1 MMSNGDTDPANSC
14 LLYIA
19 NRFDITL
26 EQRYWLC
33 FLYSTCYCAPTAYY
47 IFNEF
52 PDYEL
57 VDFNRLENWWYQ
69 NKKNLIFTTDKAWVR
84 SRDQFVDVIK
94 SYKEII
100 GESQVKT
107 YDKLKTSCK
116 KKTYQNCFN
125 NFKKVYQMGRFSLF
139 IYLDV
144 IHHVT
149 GFLME
154 PNGLDLP
161 NAKSSRNGL
170 CYALGLDHYI
180 SYNREAKLNQ
190 KQYEELNEGFWSIY
204 DKIYKIRPHDTNV
217 WGIETTLC
225 AYKKYK
231 KNKKRWVGYY
241 IERQRKEIEKMQNW
255 VKEGVNW
262 KPLWD
267 YRQEYFP
274 IKMLKEKTNYE
285 LF

>member
-57 VDFNRLENWWYQ
+57 VDFKRLERWWYE
-69 NKKNLIFTTDKAWVR
+69 NKSNLIFTTDKAWIR
-84 SRDQFVDVIK
+84 SRNQFVDVIK
-94 SYKEII
+94 SYTKLI
-100 GESQVKT
+100 GKSQVHAYQKLIGSSKTKT
-107 YDKLKTSCK
+107 YI
-116 KKTYQNCFN
+116 NCFN
-125 NFKKVYQMGRFSLF
+125 FFKNVYQMGRFSLF

-149 GFLME
+149 GFVME
-154 PNGLDLP
+154 PDGLDLQ

-170 CYALGLDHYI
+170 CYALGLDNLI
-180 SYNREAKLNQ
+180 SYNRKKPLSKKHYQILEK
-190 KQYEELNEGFWSIY
+190 GFWEIY
-204 DKIYKIRPHDTNV
+204 REIENKRPHDTNV
-217 WGIETTLC
+217 WAIETSLC
-225 AYKKYK
+225 AYKKHK
-231 KNKKRWVGYY
+231 KNKKRYVGYY
-241 IERQRKEIEKMQNW
+241 VERQRKEIKKMQTW

-262 KPLWD
+262 SPLWD
-267 YRQEYFP
+267 YRDEYFP
-274 IKMLKEKTNYE
+274 IKMLKEKSNYE

>member
-1 MMSNGDTDPANSC
+1 MSNGDTDPANSC

-57 VDFNRLENWWYQ
+57 VNFGRLEKWWYE

-84 SRDQFVDVIK
+84 SRNQFVDVVK
-94 SYKEII
+94 SYKKII
-100 GESQVKT
+100 GHSQIEA
-107 YDKLKTSCK
+107 YNKLKNKCK
-116 KKTYQNCFN
+116 KKTYENCFN

-149 GFLME
+149 GYKME
-154 PNGLDLP
+154 PDGLDLP

-170 CYALGLDHYI
+170 CYALGLDQYI
-180 SYNREAKLNQ
+180 SYNREDKLGE
-190 KQYEELNEGFWSIY
+190 KEYRVLNDGFWSIY
-204 DKIYKIRPHDTNV
+204 DKIFQLRPHDTNV
-217 WGIETTLC
+217 WSIETTLC

-241 IERQRKEIEKMQNW
+241 IERQRKEIKKMQTW
-255 VKEGVNW
+255 VTEGVNW
-262 KPLWD
+262 TPLWD
-267 YRQEYFP
+267 YRKEYFP
-274 IKMLKEKTNYE
+274 VEMLKERMNYE